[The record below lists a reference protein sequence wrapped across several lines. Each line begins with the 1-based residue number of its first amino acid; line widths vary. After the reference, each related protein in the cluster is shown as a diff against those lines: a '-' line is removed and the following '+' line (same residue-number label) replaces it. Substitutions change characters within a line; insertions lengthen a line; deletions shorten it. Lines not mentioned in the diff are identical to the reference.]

1 MTNTNVNIKNIE
13 KLNQIYR
20 SILGRSVDSS
30 GLDSYLKYTE
40 SEDGINFIKQQLV
53 TSAEYRKLRTS
64 FDDNNFNSLAGDRIS
79 YISSDDTSEL
89 DKSSYSQ
96 LLDYL
101 IESIMLVDY
110 PYPEDLLYDR
120 VKTVKKSLIHIH
132 KAELRFTILP
142 HKEFHFNTEN
152 FIESLK
158 DYNNMKYY
166 ILYMCVVNLWKGS
179 FNKTVDTCQTKVFLE
194 KLCKLK
200 SKPRPVSS
208 PINNT
213 FKNLSF
219 DDIIDCV
226 GEFFIDYLSIK
237 IVGLLLNTTEKNNL
251 ISWLKS
257 KNSHEVITYL
267 ENMSHQLRES
277 ENIQIQKT
285 LNELTINLGR
295 KPKVLIMIAYLETQ
309 NDYFLEKMMYHV
321 QKVKSLNTDID
332 IEFALDNER
341 IGKESTDYTPWSR
354 VKRIRNLMI
363 NKYNIKDY
371 DYLYIIDS
379 DMIDYPHD
387 FIRRA
392 IGLNPEGITA
402 PMALIQNSIT
412 FYDWCG
418 YQKKGATSL
427 DSQYAKYI
435 LMLSVKERNFNLLP
449 PYVNDESRLVEI
461 DCVGCTYVVPSKVFD
476 LTYGD
481 LQEELIA
488 VFKIANVKDTKIPEN
503 KVQYEDH
510 PSFTDHYT
518 ICAATRAN
526 GGKIYMDRGSAAYHA
541 DLPIFGEQ
549 WH

>member
-1 MTNTNVNIKNIE
+1 MTNDVNIKDIQ
-13 KLNQIYR
+13 KLNEIYQ

-30 GLDSYLKYTE
+30 GLNAYLKYTK
-40 SEDGINFIKQQLV
+40 SEDGINFIKQQLLV
-53 TSAEYRKLRTS
+53 SAEYRKSKTS
-64 FDDNNFNSLAGDRIS
+64 FDDTTFNSLAGDRIS

-89 DKSSYSQ
+89 DRSRYSQ
-96 LLDYL
+96 LLEYL
-101 IESIMLVDY
+101 IESIMLIDY
-110 PYPEDLLYDR
+110 PYAEDKLRDR

-132 KAELRFTILP
+132 KTELRFTILP
-142 HKEFHFNTEN
+142 HKEIFFNTEH

-158 DYNNMKYY
+158 NYNNMKYY
-166 ILYMCVVNLWKGS
+166 ILYICIVNLWKDNFG
-179 FNKTVDTCQTKVFLE
+179 KTVDTCQTKIFLE
-194 KLCKLK
+194 KLCNLR

-208 PINNT
+208 PINNP

-219 DDIIDCV
+219 DDVIDCV

-237 IVGLLLNTTEKNNL
+237 IVGCLLNAKEKHNL

-257 KNSHEVITYL
+257 KNSEEIITYL
-267 ENMSHQLRES
+267 ENISSQLRES
-277 ENIQIQKT
+277 ENTKIQKT
-285 LNELTINLGR
+285 INELTINLGR
-295 KPKVLIMIAYLETQ
+295 KPKILIMIAYLETQ

-321 QKVKSLNTDID
+321 QKVKSLNTDLD

-341 IGKESTDYTPWSR
+341 IGKEPTDYTPWSR

-427 DSQYAKYI
+427 DSKYAKYI
-435 LMLSVKERNFNLLP
+435 LMLSVKERNFDLLP
-449 PYVNDESRLVEI
+449 PYIDDESRLAEI

-476 LTYGD
+476 LTYGN

-488 VFKIANVKDTKIPEN
+488 VFELASVKNHKIAEN

-518 ICAATRAN
+518 ICAAIRAN
-526 GGKIYMDRGSAAYHA
+526 EGKIYMDRGSAAYHA
-541 DLPIFGEQ
+541 DLPIFGEK